1 MRMTSGPGTGRAGNR
16 EGKVTDDP
24 GMSFQHLPDLDLAR
38 RAAAGDDAAWRAIY
52 VATHERLFGL
62 LAYHLGNREEALDAL
77 QDTYVS
83 ALGSIGRYRG
93 EGSLEAWLAG
103 IALHKAQ
110 SWRRRF
116 LARRKRTDP
125 LPEEPGP
132 EMALP
137 ARDPEAGRRL
147 WAALAR
153 LPDRQR
159 SAVLLHEWMGYS
171 FREVGAALGTSEA
184 TARVHAFRGRDTLRA
199 LLGEPS
205 PQDAAAR
212 LQEQRS

>member
-1 MRMTSGPGTGRAGNR
+1 M
-16 EGKVTDDP
+16 TDDP
-24 GMSFQHLPDLDLAR
+24 GMNPQHPSDLDLAR

-52 VATHERLFGL
+52 VASRERLFGL

-77 QDTYVS
+77 QDTYLS

-103 IALHKAQ
+103 IALHKAR
-110 SWRRRF
+110 SWKRRF
-116 LARRKRTDP
+116 LVRRRQTDP
-125 LPEEPGP
+125 LPEAPGS
-132 EMALP
+132 ELALP

-147 WAALAR
+147 WAALAQ
-153 LPDRQR
+153 LSDRQR
-159 SAVLLHEWMGYS
+159 SAVLLHMWMGYS
-171 FREVGAALGTSEA
+171 FREIGVALGTSEA
-184 TARVHAFRGRDTLRA
+184 TARVHAFRGRDTLRT

-205 PQDAAAR
+205 PQDAATR